1 MALIY
6 DVIGETPLVRL
17 QRIPKSGRVL
27 LKLESKNPGGSI
39 KDRPGFQMLKD
50 LLDEGK
56 IDSETVLIEPTSGN
70 TGIGLSMAAAALGL
84 KMTIVMPENMSE
96 ERKKLMKAYGSEL
109 VLTEAALGVAGS
121 VTKAEELQKS
131 LPKAHIIGQFYNQ
144 SNPKAHMLT
153 TAPEIVKQVKQQ
165 VLHHWPRFS
174 RNSCWNVTNLQKGAP
189 RNENCRFR
197 TRVIQGLRRM
207 PKRSAQNSGNRPR
220 IRPTGV

>member
-6 DVIGETPLVRL
+6 EVIGETPLVRL
-17 QRIPKSGRVL
+17 QRIPKAGRVL

-56 IDSETVLIEPTSGN
+56 IDTETVLIEPTSGN

-131 LPKAHIIGQFYNQ
+131 LPKAHIVNTLVVYTLVYIKWPF
-144 SNPKAHMLT
+144 LT
-153 TAPEIVKQVKQQ
+153 LIQTQ
-165 VLHHWPRFS
+165 VLI
-174 RNSCWNVTNLQKGAP
+174 N
-189 RNENCRFR
+189 FR
-197 TRVIQGLRRM
+197 
-207 PKRSAQNSGNRPR
+207 P
-220 IRPTGV
+220 